1 MRIGCCSNMN
11 ASLPD
16 GTGREFIERIKVV
29 GFDYVELPLA
39 QISAL
44 SDKDFSALVSQVEN
58 ADIPVE
64 ACNNCFPVNLRLTG
78 DSVDKD
84 AVEKYIKEG
93 LMRVNELGSGIVV
106 FGSGPAKNIPDGF
119 PRSKGYSQIVA
130 LLKRMSDEAGKYGI
144 TVVIEPLRKAECNVI
159 NTYKE
164 GVLLSEEVK
173 RENIR
178 VLVDFYHLSVEKEDP
193 EVLVKYPNHLR
204 HAHFANPAIGTENER
219 SFPKSI
225 HDCDYA
231 TFFECLGKAGY
242 EGRISLEAYTKD
254 FDVDAPRAL
263 SVMRDLA
270 R

>member
-1 MRIGCCSNMN
+1 MN

-16 GTGREFIERIKVV
+16 GTGREFIERIKEV

-39 QISAL
+39 QVSAL
-44 SDKDFSALVSQVEN
+44 SDKDFSSLVSQVEN

-93 LMRVNELGSGIVV
+93 FKRVNELGSGIVV

-159 NTYKE
+159 NTYME
-164 GVLLSEEVK
+164 GVELVRKADRPNVK
-173 RENIR
+173 
-178 VLVDFYHLSVEKEDP
+178 VLVDFYHLSVEKENP
-193 EVLVKYPNHLR
+193 EVLVDFNSYLA
-204 HAHFANPAIGTENER
+204 HAHFANPALGTEKER
-219 SFPKSI
+219 SFPQSV
-225 HDCDYA
+225 DEWDYVP
-231 TFFECLGKAGY
+231 FFSCLKKAGY
-242 EGRISLEAYTKD
+242 EGRISLEAYAKD